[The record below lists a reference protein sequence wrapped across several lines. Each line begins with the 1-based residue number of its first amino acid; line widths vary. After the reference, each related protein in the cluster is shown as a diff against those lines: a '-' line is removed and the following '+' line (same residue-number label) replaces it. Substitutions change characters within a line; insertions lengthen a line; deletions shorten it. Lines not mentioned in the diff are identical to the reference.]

1 MTAHLFRFFFQLLS
15 LLIVTSVLQNSVAN
29 AEPFQNFMLPTHRGV
44 NWSLSEVPADHLVV
58 VAFLGTECPLARLYG
73 QRLQELQT
81 EFQDRGVVVVGIDAN
96 VQDSLTEIIAFVAR
110 HHLTIPILKDTG
122 NRVADQF
129 EAERTPEVFLLDQNR
144 EIRYRGRIDD
154 QYLVGLSR
162 EAEQKRDLAIAI
174 EEVLDGREVSV
185 PETKAIGCH
194 IGRISRVEPQ
204 GDVTYSNQIARIFNQ
219 HCVEC
224 HRAGEVAPFVLTSYE
239 DILGWEETILEVIAE
254 NRMPPWFANP
264 EHGKFAND
272 CRLSDQEKTLLET
285 WVQNG
290 MPEGD
295 PVELPEPP
303 EFVKGWRIPEP
314 DQVIAMSDDEFSVPA
329 QGVVDYQYFTVDPGW
344 TEDKYIC
351 ATEARPD
358 NIPVVHHIVVYV
370 VPPGSE
376 EKNAHG
382 RYMLVGYAPGSL
394 PQILNDGVAIPV
406 VAGSKLIFEMH
417 YTPNGREQL
426 DRSYIGLKFMKKQDV
441 KKILGGG
448 HAINTKFEIPPGA
461 DHHTVTAEYR
471 SPRDQLLLQLTP
483 HMHLRGKAFRFE
495 ANYPDGS
502 KEILL
507 DVPHYNFNWQLNYKL
522 AEPKRIPKG
531 TRILCTAA
539 YNNSESNLVN
549 PDPTATVRWGDQS
562 WNEMMIGFM
571 SFVEP

>member
-1 MTAHLFRFFFQLLS
+1 MNVRLCRNFFHILTLLTITAILHGSDVQADSIQDFS
-15 LLIVTSVLQNSVAN
+15 
-29 AEPFQNFMLPTHRGV
+29 LPTHRGV
-44 NWSLSEVPADHLVV
+44 NWSLREVPADHLVV

-73 QRLQELQT
+73 QRLEELQT
-81 EFQDRGVVVVGIDAN
+81 EFRDHGVTVIGIDSN
-96 VQDSLTEIIAFVAR
+96 VQDSLTEITAFVAR

-162 EAEQKRDLAIAI
+162 ESEQRRDLAIAI
-174 EEVLDGREVSV
+174 EEVLKGEDVTV
-185 PETKAIGCH
+185 PKTKAIGCL

-204 GDVTYSNQIARIFNQ
+204 GDVTYCNQIAMIFNQ

-272 CRLSDQEKTLLET
+272 CRLSDQEKSLLEI

-295 PVELPEPP
+295 PAELPEPP

-314 DQVIAMSDDEFSVPA
+314 DQVIAMGDAEFTVPA

-344 TEDKYIC
+344 TEDKFVC

-358 NIPVVHHIVVYV
+358 NIPVVHHIAVYV
-370 VPPGSE
+370 LPPGSD
-376 EKNAHG
+376 EKNAQG
-382 RYMLVGYAPGSL
+382 RYMLVGYVPGSL
-394 PQILNDGVAIPV
+394 PQILDEGVAIPIL
-406 VAGSKLIFEMH
+406 AGSKLLFEMH

-426 DRSYIGLKFMKKQDV
+426 DCSYIGLNFMKKQDV

-448 HAINTKFEIPPGA
+448 IAINTKFEIPPGA
-461 DHHTVTAEYR
+461 DHHTVTAEYQ

-495 ANYPDGS
+495 AFYPNGS
-502 KEILL
+502 QEILL
-507 DVPHYNFNWQLNYKL
+507 DVPRYDFNWQLNYNLAKPKL
-522 AEPKRIPKG
+522 LPKG

-539 YNNSESNLVN
+539 YDNSKNNLVN
-549 PDPTATVRWGDQS
+549 PDPTVTVRWGDQS
-562 WNEMMIGFM
+562 WNEMMIGYM
-571 SFVEP
+571 SFIEP

>member
-1 MTAHLFRFFFQLLS
+1 MTVRLCRYFFHILS
-15 LLIVTSVLQNSVAN
+15 LLTITAILHGSDVQADSIQDFS
-29 AEPFQNFMLPTHRGV
+29 LPTHRGV
-44 NWSLSEVPADHLVV
+44 NWSLRVVPADHLVV

-73 QRLQELQT
+73 QRLEELQT
-81 EFQDRGVVVVGIDAN
+81 EFRDRGVTVVGIDSN
-96 VQDSLTEIIAFVAR
+96 VQDSLTEITAFVAR

-162 EAEQKRDLAIAI
+162 EAEQRRDLAIAI
-174 EEVLDGREVSV
+174 EEVLEGEDVTV
-185 PETKAIGCH
+185 PKTKAIGCH

-285 WVQNG
+285 WVRNG

-295 PVELPEPP
+295 PAELPEPP

-314 DQVIAMSDDEFSVPA
+314 DQVIAMGDAEFTVPA

-344 TEDKYIC
+344 TEDKFVC

-358 NIPVVHHIVVYV
+358 NIPVVHHIAVYV
-370 VPPGSE
+370 LPPGSD
-376 EKNAHG
+376 EKNAQG
-382 RYMLVGYAPGSL
+382 RYMLVGYVPGSL
-394 PQILNDGVAIPV
+394 PQILDEGVAIPIL
-406 VAGSKLIFEMH
+406 AGSKLLFEMH

-426 DRSYIGLKFMKKQDV
+426 DCSYIGLKFMKKQDV

-448 HAINTKFEIPPGA
+448 LAINTTFEIPPGA
-461 DHHTVTAEYR
+461 DHHTVTAEYQL
-471 SPRDQLLLQLTP
+471 PRDQLLLQLTP

-495 ANYPDGS
+495 AFYPNGS
-502 KEILL
+502 QEILL
-507 DVPHYNFNWQLNYKL
+507 DVPRYDFNWQLNYNLAKPKL
-522 AEPKRIPKG
+522 LPKG
-531 TRILCTAA
+531 TRIFCTAA
-539 YNNSESNLVN
+539 YDNSKNNLVN
-549 PDPTATVRWGDQS
+549 PDPTVTVRWGDQS
-562 WNEMMIGFM
+562 WNEMMIGYM
-571 SFVEP
+571 SFIEP